1 MDHTERSAAAAATE
15 RSSTKALPIG
25 VCAQVNDFAQSYT
38 DVLDSPRLL
47 GADRTNFGLPAAGV
61 VYANYNNLQKL
72 QPWVFDGWCVRLARR
87 NSTDSAARVQQH
99 CNHSCYARRPTH
111 GVGRTGGSSR
121 EATGLWWRRLWQTP
135 SVAYAVRRIHS
146 ARCVQCAMVAH
157 DDHMLCVFVRCV
169 LYVVICSF
177 GGLPPA

>member
-15 RSSTKALPIG
+15 RSSTKALLIG

-47 GADRTNFGLPAAGV
+47 GADRTSFGLPAAGV

-72 QPWVFDGWCVRLARR
+72 QPWVFDGWSVRLTRR
-87 NSTDSAARVQQH
+87 NSTDSAARVQQN

-111 GVGRTGGSSR
+111 GV
-121 EATGLWWRRLWQTP
+121 
-135 SVAYAVRRIHS
+135 VAPAAAAVRRQVFGGVGCG
-146 ARCVQCAMVAH
+146 RLLPWR
-157 DDHMLCVFVRCV
+157 MLCVVSAVRVVSSVQWWRTTTTCFAS
-169 LYVVICSF
+169 LYVACCTS
-177 GGLPPA
+177 

>member
-1 MDHTERSAAAAATE
+1 M
-15 RSSTKALPIG
+15 
-25 VCAQVNDFAQSYT
+25 NDFAQSYT

-72 QPWVFDGWCVRLARR
+72 QPWVFDGWCVR
-87 NSTDSAARVQQH
+87 AARSSEQYRQ
-99 CNHSCYARRPTH
+99 CCASTAALQPQLLRTATNALM
-111 GVGRTGGSSR
+111 GRTGGSSR

>member
-15 RSSTKALPIG
+15 RSSTKALLIG

-72 QPWVFDGWCVRLARR
+72 QPWVFDGWCVR
-87 NSTDSAARVQQH
+87 AARSLGAVQTVLREY
-99 CNHSCYARRPTH
+99 SSTATTAVTH
-111 GVGRTGGSSR
+111 GDQRTEWSH
-121 EATGLWWRRLWQTP
+121 RRQQP
-135 SVAYAVRRIHS
+135 
-146 ARCVQCAMVAH
+146 
-157 DDHMLCVFVRCV
+157 
-169 LYVVICSF
+169 
-177 GGLPPA
+177 